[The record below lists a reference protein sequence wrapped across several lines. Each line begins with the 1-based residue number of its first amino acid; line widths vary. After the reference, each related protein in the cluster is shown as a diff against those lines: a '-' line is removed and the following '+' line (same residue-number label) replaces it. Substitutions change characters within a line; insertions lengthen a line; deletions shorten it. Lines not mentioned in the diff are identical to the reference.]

1 MSEINRISSLVVN
14 KKTKKVFIDIP
25 LTINTYDIDIAG
37 HVNNI
42 VYIKWFEDL
51 RTKLFRE
58 YFDLPELLSNNL
70 YPVVISTNITYK
82 KFLKLFD
89 KPVGFM
95 NLVCYNHG
103 IVTLKVEIRLDGK
116 IAAFGEQKCILMNL
130 KTSLMNKEKFKSILK
145 A

>member
-1 MSEINRISSLVVN
+1 MNQISVEL
-14 KKTKKVFIDIP
+14 KPDIK
-25 LTINTYDIDIAG
+25 TYDIDIAG
-37 HVNNI
+37 HVNNA

-89 KPVGFM
+89 KPGGFM

-130 KTSLMNKEKFKSILK
+130 KTSLMNKEKLKSILK
-145 A
+145 T